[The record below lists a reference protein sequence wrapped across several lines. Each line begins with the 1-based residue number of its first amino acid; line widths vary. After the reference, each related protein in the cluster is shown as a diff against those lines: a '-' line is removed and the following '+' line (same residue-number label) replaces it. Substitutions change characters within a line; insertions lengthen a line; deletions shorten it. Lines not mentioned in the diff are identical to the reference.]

1 LPFQDARSTRF
12 AMTNRLAVWL
22 ALIIAALLAYD
33 YYQFDWANTVFL
45 IRKFVDL
52 IEWIAF
58 WR

>member
-1 LPFQDARSTRF
+1 
-12 AMTNRLAVWL
+12 MTNRLAVWL

-33 YYQFDWANTVFL
+33 YYQFNWANTVFL

>member
-1 LPFQDARSTRF
+1 
-12 AMTNRLAVWL
+12 MTNRLAVWL

-33 YYQFDWANTVFL
+33 YYQFDWANTVFI

>member
-1 LPFQDARSTRF
+1 
-12 AMTNRLAVWL
+12 MTNRLAVWL

-33 YYQFDWANTVFL
+33 YYQFGWANTVFL

-52 IEWIAF
+52 IEWMAF